1 MCRAMATFTRPPT
14 AGPTPRTL
22 WLVLAAPR
30 NFSGAAASASSPARP
45 GTAGAQAPA
54 KPGACDGEA
63 HRPRCSAPI
72 TTRSK
77 QLAQVH
83 IRRPFLFWARL
94 RLAEL
99 LPNCAQTRGAPS
111 LHATH
116 LGFLPLRPL
125 PFLFLFLFLTSF
137 VLLHG
142 LLAASLLEAPPVL
155 LAAPPWQLQVLQW

>member
-1 MCRAMATFTRPPT
+1 MATFTQPPT

-22 WLVLAAPR
+22 WLVSCCGAP
-30 NFSGAAASASSPARP
+30 ASASSPARA
-45 GTAGAQAPA
+45 GAAGAQAPA
-54 KPGACDGEA
+54 KPGACDVEA

-94 RLAEL
+94 RFAEL

-125 PFLFLFLFLTSF
+125 PFLFFFLFLTSF

-142 LLAASLLEAPPVL
+142 LLAASSSPAATRCSKSSPPSSIERTL
-155 LAAPPWQLQVLQW
+155 PLSLPS